1 MELEGRKMPDKRI
14 LVVED
19 ESSLRKAIS
28 VSLKKHQYEVL
39 MATSADEAINAL
51 SANGQVDAIWLDHY
65 LLNNETGL
73 DFLQKMKTQD
83 QWKDIPVFV
92 VSNSVDDNKVNS
104 YYVMGIEKYYIKAEN
119 SLDTIIVDINNH
131 FKKDGNNE

>member
-1 MELEGRKMPDKRI
+1 MPDKRI

-28 VSLKKHQYEVL
+28 VSLRKHQYEVL

-51 SANGQVDAIWLDHY
+51 SANGHVDAIWLDHY

-73 DFLQKMKTQD
+73 DFLKKMKTQD
-83 QWKDIPVFV
+83 SWKNIPVFV
-92 VSNSVDDNKVNS
+92 VSNSVDDTKVSS

-131 FKKDGNNE
+131 FKKDGINE

>member
-73 DFLQKMKTQD
+73 DFLQKMKAQD

>member
-1 MELEGRKMPDKRI
+1 MPDKRI

-19 ESSLRKAIS
+19 ENSLRKAIS

-51 SANGQVDAIWLDHY
+51 SANGKVDAIWLDHY

-73 DFLQKMKTQD
+73 DFLQKMKTQEL
-83 QWKDIPVFV
+83 WKDIPVFV

-131 FKKDGNNE
+131 FLKDGKNE